1 MALPPRR
8 LIATSSSSAQDTETA
23 VARRAIGVERN
34 TAQLTNSVP
43 VSFMCKANGE
53 LGLPPVA
60 RCVAQFSVKHRINVN
75 TTTALRTPCV
85 DRRAVKV
92 KTLSAI
98 ATGLA

>member
-1 MALPPRR
+1 
-8 LIATSSSSAQDTETA
+8 
-23 VARRAIGVERN
+23 
-34 TAQLTNSVP
+34 
-43 VSFMCKANGE
+43 MCNANGE

-60 RCVAQFSVKHRINVN
+60 RCTLHVAQLSIEHRIDVN

-92 KTLSAI
+92 KALSAI

>member
-1 MALPPRR
+1 
-8 LIATSSSSAQDTETA
+8 
-23 VARRAIGVERN
+23 
-34 TAQLTNSVP
+34 
-43 VSFMCKANGE
+43 MCNANGE

-60 RCVAQFSVKHRINVN
+60 RCVAQFSVKHRIDVN

-92 KTLSAI
+92 KALPAI

>member
-1 MALPPRR
+1 
-8 LIATSSSSAQDTETA
+8 
-23 VARRAIGVERN
+23 
-34 TAQLTNSVP
+34 
-43 VSFMCKANGE
+43 MCKANGE

-60 RCVAQFSVKHRINVN
+60 RCVAQFSLKHRIDVN